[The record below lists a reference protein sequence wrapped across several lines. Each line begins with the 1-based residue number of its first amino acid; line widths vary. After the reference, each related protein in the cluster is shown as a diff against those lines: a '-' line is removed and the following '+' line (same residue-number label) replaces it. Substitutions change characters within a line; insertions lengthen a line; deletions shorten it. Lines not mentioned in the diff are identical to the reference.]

1 MHKVCLPS
9 KHARSHLCLTQSSSE
24 VLAGS
29 RPDDSYTWFASEL
42 DPFGPNWHSQPKL
55 YQIGAGLH
63 NMIWDVW
70 KNATESECGKL
81 IGGQLHPA
89 RNQAWSFLIIQYQ
102 LASRPDVFDQ
112 TLTSRSDPGQFCTVW
127 SILSLE
133 KQDWIRCGKSD
144 QPYTV
149 WPDSGCTLFLTVIT
163 GHNQN
168 ASGSDLAYLLD

>member
-9 KHARSHLCLTQSSSE
+9 KHARSHLHLTQISSE
-24 VLAGS
+24 VLAWS
-29 RPDDSYTWFASEL
+29 RPDDFYTWFASEL

-55 YQIGAGLH
+55 YQIRAGLH
-63 NMIWDVW
+63 NMICLEECSWVW
-70 KNATESECGKL
+70 KWEIDRGPVASCQKPGLTIPS
-81 IGGQLHPA
+81 H
-89 RNQAWSFLIIQYQ
+89 Q

-112 TLTSRSDPGQFCTVW
+112 TLTRPSRSDPGQFCTIW

-144 QPYTV
+144 QAYKV
-149 WPDSGCTLFLTVIT
+149 WPDSGCTLFVMVIT

>member
-1 MHKVCLPS
+1 MHNVCLPS
-9 KHARSHLCLTQSSSE
+9 KHARSDSRLTQISSE

-29 RPDDSYTWFASEL
+29 KPDDSYTQFASGL

-55 YQIGAGLH
+55 YQIRAGLH

-70 KNATESECGKL
+70 KNATESESGKL
-81 IGGQLHPA
+81 IAGQLHPA
-89 RNQAWSFLIIQYQ
+89 IIPSHQ

-112 TLTSRSDPGQFCTVW
+112 TLTRPSRSDPGQFCTIW

-144 QPYTV
+144 QAHTV
-149 WPDSGCTLFLTVIT
+149 WPDSGCTLFIT
-163 GHNQN
+163 AVAGHNQN
-168 ASGSDLAYLLD
+168 ASRSDLACLLD